1 MQLVSSNGTVLLER
15 EKPST
20 KRAENSTLHVR
31 RMSQGMKKTVRPVL
45 MSKEEFS
52 LKTSRPP
59 TMPTYKKEYPTLVED
74 IMTECDIYSV
84 SGRKFHIER
93 AIWDT
98 GADTTI
104 ISSRIVKELNLQP
117 YKAGGISGIGG
128 ATGSNVYLVHVLV
141 PTGDFVTQVEVMEND
156 FQDIDLL
163 IGMDVIVF
171 GDFLITNKDGKTTF
185 QFRTPSEGSVEL

>member
-1 MQLVSSNGTVLLER
+1 
-15 EKPST
+15 
-20 KRAENSTLHVR
+20 
-31 RMSQGMKKTVRPVL
+31 
-45 MSKEEFS
+45 
-52 LKTSRPP
+52 
-59 TMPTYKKEYPTLVED
+59 MPTYKKEYTTLVED

-84 SGRKFHIER
+84 NGRKFHTER
-93 AIWDT
+93 AVWDT

-141 PTGDFVTQVEVMEND
+141 PTGDFVTSVEVMEND
-156 FQDIDLL
+156 FQDIDVL

-171 GDFLITNKDGKTTF
+171 GDFLITNKDGMTTF
-185 QFRTPSEGSVEL
+185 QVRTPSEGGVEL

>member
-1 MQLVSSNGTVLLER
+1 M
-15 EKPST
+15 
-20 KRAENSTLHVR
+20 
-31 RMSQGMKKTVRPVL
+31 
-45 MSKEEFS
+45 
-52 LKTSRPP
+52 
-59 TMPTYKKEYPTLVED
+59 LVED

-84 SGRKFHIER
+84 NGRKFHTEC

-141 PTGDFVTQVEVMEND
+141 PTGDFVANVEVMESD
-156 FQDIDLL
+156 FEDIDVL

-171 GDFLITNKDGKTTF
+171 GDFLITNADGKTTF
-185 QFRTPSEGSVEL
+185 QFRTPTEGGVEL